1 MENYEALRQFA
12 TDREHEHLNAIRNAG
27 SIAGAA
33 RELGI
38 SERRIYT
45 ALSRLRARAAKAP
58 QTAPVEFEVELPPD
72 ELAPV
77 DELIESRKKAFARK
91 HAAEVARKLI
101 PVKVRID
108 GPIGICHGGD
118 PHLDDNG
125 TDIALVERHLD
136 TIAKTAG
143 LFGANVGDL
152 QNNWIGRLARLW
164 SEQGTSA
171 QEAWQLV
178 EWYLTSL
185 NPLYLVGGNHDAWTG
200 SGDPIKWMMRSQ
212 VGIYEAHGVRL
223 NLVFPNKKEVRVN
236 ARHDFSGHSMWNPN
250 HGPMKAVQM
259 GWRDHI
265 LTCGH
270 KHEAFVTGPMK
281 APSNGLLSWAVR
293 CGTYKVHDRYGKEK
307 GLPDQIPF
315 SACVTIID
323 PQYADDDT
331 RLITVIPDVEEA
343 AEFLTWKR
351 GRRNA

>member
-1 MENYEALRQFA
+1 LEDYEALRQFA
-12 TDREHEHLNAIRNAG
+12 TDREHEHLNAIRNGG
-27 SIAGAA
+27 SVAAAA

-77 DELIESRKKAFARK
+77 YELIERRKKAFARK

-125 TDIALVERHLD
+125 TDIALVERHLG
-136 TIAKTAG
+136 TIEKTAG

-171 QEAWQLV
+171 QESWQLV

-223 NLVFPNKKEVRVN
+223 NLVFPNKKEVRIN

-281 APSNGLLSWAVR
+281 APSDGLLSWAVR

-323 PQYADDDT
+323 PQYADNDT

-351 GRRNA
+351 GRNA

>member
-1 MENYEALRQFA
+1 MEDYEALRQFA
-12 TDREHEHLNAIRNAG
+12 TDREHEHLNAIRNGG
-27 SIAGAA
+27 SVAAAA

-77 DELIESRKKAFARK
+77 YELIERRKKAFARK

-125 TDIALVERHLD
+125 TDIALVERHLG
-136 TIAKTAG
+136 TIEKTAG

-171 QEAWQLV
+171 QESWQLV

-223 NLVFPNKKEVRVN
+223 NLVFPNKKEVRIN

-281 APSNGLLSWAVR
+281 APSDGLLSWAVR

-323 PQYADDDT
+323 PQYADNDT

-351 GRRNA
+351 GRNA